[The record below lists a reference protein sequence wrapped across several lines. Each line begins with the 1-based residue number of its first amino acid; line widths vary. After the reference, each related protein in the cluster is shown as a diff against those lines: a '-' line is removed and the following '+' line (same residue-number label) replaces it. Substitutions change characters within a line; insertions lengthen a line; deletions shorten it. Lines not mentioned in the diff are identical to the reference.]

1 MKDKVVLITGANGG
15 LGNSVT
21 ETFLNAGAIVAGAS
35 RKIAQDEF
43 KSPNFH
49 AFPAELSNLVA
60 ARKLADEVAQK
71 FGKIDALIHLVG
83 AFAGGASVAETD
95 DATWA
100 KMLDLNLNT
109 AFHTLRAVLPHMR
122 KAGSGRVVAIGSRIA
137 VEPQPG
143 VGAYEV
149 SKAALVSLI
158 RATALE
164 NKDAGINVNIILPDT
179 DGHRREPRCYAQS
192 RFFQMGPHRGRC
204 RTVTCACWPCG
215 RSCHRSG
222 HSYLRTQCINLLPN
236 CLSRARKRAD
246 RRHYSLLRA
255 RIGSIAAARRAGT

>member
-1 MKDKVVLITGANGG
+1 LKNKVVLITGANGG

-21 ETFLNAGAIVAGAS
+21 ETFLSAGAVVAGTS
-35 RKIAQDEF
+35 RKISQDEF

-49 AFPAELSNLVA
+49 AFPAELSSLA
-60 ARKLADEVAQK
+60 AAKKLADDVVQK
-71 FGKIDALIHLVG
+71 FGKIDAVIHLVG
-83 AFAGGASVAETD
+83 AFAGGTSVAETD

-100 KMLDLNLNT
+100 KMLDLNLSA

-122 KAGSGRVVAIGSRIA
+122 KAGSGRIVAIGSRLA

-149 SKAALVSLI
+149 SKAGLVSLV

-179 DGHRREPRCYAQS
+179 LDTAVNRAAMPKADFSKWVPTVDVAELLLALA
-192 RFFQMGPHRGRC
+192 GPAGVAVTGAVIPIYGRN
-204 RTVTCACWPCG
+204 A
-215 RSCHRSG
+215 
-222 HSYLRTQCINLLPN
+222 
-236 CLSRARKRAD
+236 
-246 RRHYSLLRA
+246 
-255 RIGSIAAARRAGT
+255 

>member
-1 MKDKVVLITGANGG
+1 LTNKVVLITGANGG

-21 ETFLNAGAIVAGAS
+21 ETFLNAGAIVAGTS

-43 KSPNFH
+43 KKPNFH
-49 AFPAELSNLVA
+49 AFPAELSSLVA
-60 ARKLADEVAQK
+60 AKKLADEVAQK

-100 KMLDLNLNT
+100 KMLDLNLNA

-122 KAGSGRVVAIGSRIA
+122 KAGRGRIVAIGSRVA

-164 NKDAGINVNIILPDT
+164 NKDAGINVNIVLPDT
-179 DGHRREPRCYAQS
+179 MDTAVNRAAMPKADFSKWVPTEDVAELLLALT
-192 RFFQMGPHRGRC
+192 GPAGAAVTGAVIPIYGRN
-204 RTVTCACWPCG
+204 A
-215 RSCHRSG
+215 
-222 HSYLRTQCINLLPN
+222 
-236 CLSRARKRAD
+236 
-246 RRHYSLLRA
+246 
-255 RIGSIAAARRAGT
+255 

>member
-1 MKDKVVLITGANGG
+1 VKDKVVIITGANGG

-49 AFPAELSNLVA
+49 AFPAELSSLVA
-60 ARKLADEVAQK
+60 AKKLADEVAQK
-71 FGKIDALIHLVG
+71 LGKIDALIHLVG

-122 KAGSGRVVAIGSRIA
+122 KAGSGRIVAIGSRIA
-137 VEPQPG
+137 VEPQPD

-179 DGHRREPRCYAQS
+179 MDTAVNRAAMPKADFSKWVLTGDVAELLLALAGSAGAAVTGAVIPIY
-192 RFFQMGPHRGRC
+192 GRN
-204 RTVTCACWPCG
+204 A
-215 RSCHRSG
+215 
-222 HSYLRTQCINLLPN
+222 
-236 CLSRARKRAD
+236 
-246 RRHYSLLRA
+246 
-255 RIGSIAAARRAGT
+255 